1 MQVQLASG
9 GGSIGLYLELASW
22 DELKEYIER
31 FTDMMEIGYQLRQNR
46 SLRVVAGRFACEIKT
61 TEREADQVLE
71 YLKDRGAREIVG
83 VVDETFFS
91 AR

>member
-1 MQVQLASG
+1 MKG
-9 GGSIGLYLELASW
+9 
-22 DELKEYIER
+22 YIDK

-46 SLRVVAGRFACEIKT
+46 SLRIIAGRFACEIKT

-71 YLKDRGAREIVG
+71 YLKNKGAREIVG

>member
-1 MQVQLASG
+1 M
-9 GGSIGLYLELASW
+9 GLYLELASW

-46 SLRVVAGRFACEIKT
+46 SLRVIAGRFACEIKT

-71 YLKDRGAREIVG
+71 YLKGRGAREIVG

>member
-1 MQVQLASG
+1 M
-9 GGSIGLYLELASW
+9 GLYLELASW

-46 SLRVVAGRFACEIKT
+46 SLRVIAGRFACEIKT
-61 TEREADQVLE
+61 TEREADQVLDF
-71 YLKDRGAREIVG
+71 LNGRGAREIVG